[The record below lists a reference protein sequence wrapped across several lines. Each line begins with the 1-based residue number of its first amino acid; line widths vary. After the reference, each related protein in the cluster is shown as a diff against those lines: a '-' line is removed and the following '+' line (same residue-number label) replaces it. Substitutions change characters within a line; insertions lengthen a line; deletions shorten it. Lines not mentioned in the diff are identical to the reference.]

1 MAADMAA
8 REDTGVEDH
17 KGPVD
22 RGPVDRVGQVVVDM
36 VEVLAL
42 HNFQYYRLRSHP
54 KNHLAPK
61 CGESN

>member
-1 MAADMAA
+1 MVVDKAA

-36 VEVLAL
+36 VAVLGL
-42 HNFQYYRLRSHP
+42 HNFQYYRLHSHP
-54 KNHLAPK
+54 KNHLDPK
-61 CGESN
+61 CAKRY

>member
-1 MAADMAA
+1 MVPA
-8 REDTGVEDH
+8 EDTGVEDH

-22 RGPVDRVGQVVVDM
+22 KVVRAVVDM
-36 VEVLAL
+36 VVVLAL
-42 HNFQYYRLRSHP
+42 HNFQYYRLHSHP